1 MKETALSLYQTW
13 IGKDGRYYD
22 VILKGG
28 KLMNNYDLTQTTNPS
43 TADYH
48 TWGYAISGEVGKRL
62 YRNNGVYVEP
72 QAELTLGRI
81 NGADYTTST
90 GMYVDVDGQNLAIA
104 RLGVAIGKEIKDK
117 GSYYFKASYF
127 HDFGGGIRLTASDST
142 TNPFSYGEDAARN
155 WCIFTL
161 GGTLKASK
169 DCNIYGEFS
178 KYTGELTNNL
188 QYNVGAR
195 WKI

>member
-1 MKETALSLYQTW
+1 MKETALSLCQTW

-28 KLMNNYDLTQTTNPS
+28 KLMNNYDLTQ
-43 TADYH
+43 
-48 TWGYAISGEVGKRL
+48 
-62 YRNNGVYVEP
+62 
-72 QAELTLGRI
+72 
-81 NGADYTTST
+81 
-90 GMYVDVDGQNLAIA
+90 
-104 RLGVAIGKEIKDK
+104 
-117 GSYYFKASYF
+117 
-127 HDFGGGIRLTASDST
+127 T

-178 KYTGELTNNL
+178 KYAGELTNNL